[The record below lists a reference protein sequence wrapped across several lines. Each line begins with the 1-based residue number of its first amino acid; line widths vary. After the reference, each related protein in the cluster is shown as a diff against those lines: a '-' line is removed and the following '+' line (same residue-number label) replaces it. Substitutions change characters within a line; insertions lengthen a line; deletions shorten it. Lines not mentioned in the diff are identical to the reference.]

1 VRSTWTHILALS
13 LSACLG
19 EPLEVREAPRA
30 EPDPSDPPAEPDPS
44 DPPAEP
50 DPSDPPAETDPSEE
64 PSTLPP
70 DEGRCL
76 PDMVEVD
83 GRFCVDVAEATLE
96 EQVDGAW
103 VPASP
108 FLTVGDRV
116 VRAASGL
123 GRVPQGYISGDEAAA
138 ACEAAGKRLCTSA
151 EWLAACQG
159 PDDHT
164 WPYGPTYDASACND
178 SYGGGHPVID
188 LFNSQDVWD
197 SAHMNDPRINQQPG
211 TLIEG
216 GSAPACVSAWGAWDM
231 HGNLHEWVSDAEGT
245 FRGGFYA
252 DARINGPG
260 CTYTTTAHTRTYHD
274 YSTGFRCCAPV
285 RDL

>member
-1 VRSTWTHILALS
+1 VSLRSTWIFVALS
-13 LSACLG
+13 YACLG

-30 EPDPSDPPAEPDPS
+30 EPADPPEELPEES
-44 DPPAEP
+44 DAT
-50 DPSDPPAETDPSEE
+50 PPAETDAE
-64 PSTLPP
+64 PDETAPP
-70 DEGRCL
+70 EAPPEEGRCL
-76 PDMVEVD
+76 PQMVEVD

-159 PDDHT
+159 PDGDT
-164 WPYGPTYDASACND
+164 WPYGPTYDAAACND

-216 GSAPACVSAWGAWDM
+216 GSAPGCVSAWGAWDM